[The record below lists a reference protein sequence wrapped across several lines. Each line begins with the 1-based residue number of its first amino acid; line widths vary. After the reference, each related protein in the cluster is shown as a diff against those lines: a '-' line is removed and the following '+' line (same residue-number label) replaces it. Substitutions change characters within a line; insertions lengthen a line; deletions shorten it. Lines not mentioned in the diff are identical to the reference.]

1 MRGLWLIPAM
11 LCVVAFY
18 AVLDDESGL
27 RSWWRWRQILH
38 AEEAK
43 VDELRADVARLSREI
58 DSLERE
64 PFAVERAIREELE
77 YARPGEIVVR
87 LPRAT
92 VD

>member
-1 MRGLWLIPAM
+1 MRGLWLIPAV
-11 LCVVAFY
+11 LGVVAVY
-18 AVLDDESGL
+18 AVLDNESGL

-43 VDELRADVARLSREI
+43 VSDLKAEVTRLSREI
-58 DSLERE
+58 NALESE

-87 LPRAT
+87 LPRAAG
-92 VD
+92 D